1 MNSSAQAPR
10 RPGRMS
16 SRANHALR
24 YLARIALGLALAVP
38 VIAPAMA
45 KPFTIILPYLVAP
58 PVPDSI
64 IDLADRM
71 GFYKAAGVDVQ
82 FLRVVQTPSAIA
94 ALRSGEGDMANVASG
109 TVVQVVAQNQM
120 KLRAVI
126 SADKALPFVIAAK
139 KPIAAVQQL
148 DGKSFGIA
156 GIGSTDY
163 IVSRIVLQKLGVDLN
178 SLQFVA
184 IGTPPVRAQALLA
197 GRIDATAFS
206 IGIWIGIADKSPLS
220 ILVDQA
226 AYYAAAPYVT
236 QLDVVTDDTARTRAQ
251 DVQAVVRAIM
261 MASRAVAK
269 DPGLWVDAMM
279 AARSDLKRADLE
291 AIAQSYRKS
300 WSVNGGLNLQSIA
313 FTSDMLYADPAMK
326 DLRRVPPGEWI
337 DTRFVDKV
345 LADSGTVAD
354 SDPTGR

>member
-1 MNSSAQAPR
+1 
-10 RPGRMS
+10 MS
-16 SRANHALR
+16 SRADHALR

-109 TVVQVVAQNQM
+109 TVVQVIAQNQM
-120 KLRAVI
+120 KLNAVI

-139 KPIAAVQQL
+139 KPITAIRQL

-184 IGTPPVRAQALLA
+184 LGAPPARAQALLA

-206 IGIWIGIADKSPLS
+206 IGVWIGIQDKSPLS

-236 QLDVVTDDTARTRAQ
+236 QLDVVTEDTAKTRAQ

-269 DPGLWVDAMM
+269 NPELWVDAMM
-279 AARSDLKRADLE
+279 AARADLKRDDLE

-300 WSVNGGLNLQSIA
+300 WSVNGGLDLQSIA
-313 FTSDMLYADPAMK
+313 FTTDMLYADPAMK
-326 DLRRVPPGEWI
+326 DLRRVPPSEWI
-337 DTRFVDKV
+337 DTRFIDKV
-345 LADSGTVAD
+345 LGDSGTVAG

>member
-1 MNSSAQAPR
+1 MNLSAQALR
-10 RPGRMS
+10 RTARLSFRSFHGARI
-16 SRANHALR
+16 
-24 YLARIALGLALAVP
+24 LARAMLSLTLAALAGSS
-38 VIAPAMA
+38 AMA

-71 GFYKAAGVDVQ
+71 GFYKAAGVEVQ
-82 FLRVVQTPSAIA
+82 FQRVVQTPSAIA
-94 ALRSGEGDMANVASG
+94 ALRSGDGDMANVASG
-109 TVVQVVAQNQM
+109 TVVQVIAQNQM
-120 KLRAVI
+120 KLHAVM
-126 SADKALPFVIAAK
+126 SADKALPFLIAAK
-139 KPIAAVQQL
+139 KPITAIHEL

-156 GIGSTDY
+156 SIGSTDY

-206 IGIWIGIADKSPLS
+206 IGVWTGIEDKSPLS
-220 ILVDQA
+220 ILVDQS

-236 QLDVVTDDTARTRAQ
+236 QLDVVTEDTAKTRAR

-269 DPGLWVDAMM
+269 DPELWVDAMM
-279 AARSDLKRADLE
+279 AARSDLKREDLE
-291 AIAQSYRKS
+291 AIAKSYGKS

-313 FTSDMLYADPAMK
+313 FTTDMLYADPALK
-326 DLRRVPPGEWI
+326 DLRRVAPAEWI
-337 DTRFVDKV
+337 DTRFIDKV
-345 LADSGTVAD
+345 LSDSGTVAG